1 MSSSSLSSLLAIPR
15 SLRRLGFG
23 AATLVGGSY
32 AISLYINDDFDDV
45 IPPKWLRV
53 PTAHGDVPKQKLVVL
68 GSGWGAMSLI
78 RKLNLEDVDLTVV
91 SPRPY
96 FFYTPLLAG
105 SATGTVSHSNIQES
119 VRHAVVKNGEE
130 RGRYVQATC
139 ENVDFRNKTVKC
151 SLGGDTDSGV
161 EIPYDKL
168 VIAVGAQPATFG
180 IKGVKENALFLKEL
194 EDGVKVRSKVLSLIE
209 KASALQNIS
218 SAKSKE
224 VPENA
229 ERENE
234 IDRLLHFVVVG
245 GGPTGTELCAE
256 LSDFLR
262 KDVAR
267 GFPEIASRVRVTLV
281 EGLPRILSMFDEQL
295 ASYAQSHL
303 QKSAIDIKTNKFVA
317 EVGPTTATIKDAKS
331 KELHTLDYG
340 MLVWAAGITTRP
352 VVSHLIAAVGKEG
365 GQNSRRGL
373 VVDKHLRVKGTKE
386 GDVYAIGDCA
396 VSGLPPTAQVAAQQ
410 GKYLGRILRKEFQQR
425 RQKGAI
431 VTEKDDDDNSAQ
443 VAAYDEGA
451 QFVVPEFTYNDKGKM
466 AYIGS
471 GEGVVEIGSGT
482 SSSSSSSS
490 SSKKGGD
497 PTQAID
503 YNFWRSIHSAV
514 GEPRIVGQSG
524 FMIWR
529 SVYFSMLLSAR
540 NRMAICG
547 DWVRT
552 YLFGRDITSPTTY
565 TATNTFQA
573 REQ

>member
-410 GKYLGRILRKEFQQR
+410 VAEGVVKPTTRFESNNINKTLGKYLGRILRKEFQQR

-471 GEGVVEIGSGT
+471 GEGVVEIGSIDSMCLLQGT

-540 NRMAICG
+540 NRM
-547 DWVRT
+547 V
-552 YLFGRDITSPTTY
+552 
-565 TATNTFQA
+565 
-573 REQ
+573 E